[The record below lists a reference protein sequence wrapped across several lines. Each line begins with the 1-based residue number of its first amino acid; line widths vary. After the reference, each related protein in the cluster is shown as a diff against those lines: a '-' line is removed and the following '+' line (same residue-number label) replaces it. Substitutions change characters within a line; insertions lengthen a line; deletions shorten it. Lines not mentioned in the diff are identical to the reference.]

1 MHDVR
6 QRSKKELKMTWI
18 DTVSYD
24 DAQGDLR
31 ELYDRIKGPDNNVDN
46 IMLAHSLRPHS
57 MQGHMTLY
65 KYVLHH
71 PRNTLSKAYLEAIG
85 VYVSSLNNC
94 AYCVEH
100 HFAGMAR
107 LIGDSA
113 RSNAIRKALDNRSPE
128 DAFSGAELAGLK
140 YAGQLT
146 LSPDAVSENDITAL
160 REAGLDDG
168 EILEINQVTAYFG
181 YANRTVLG
189 LGVGSAGDIIGLSP
203 GDSDDPDSWS
213 HA

>member
-1 MHDVR
+1 M
-6 QRSKKELKMTWI
+6 SWI
-18 DTVSYD
+18 DTISYND
-24 DAQGDLR
+24 SDGELR
-31 ELYDRIKGPDNNVDN
+31 RLYDRIKGPDNNVDN
-46 IMLAHSLRPHS
+46 IMLAHSLRLHT

-71 PRNTLSKAYLEAIG
+71 PRNTLPKSYLEAIG

-107 LIGDSA
+107 LLGDME
-113 RSNAIRKALDNRSPE
+113 RSDTIRRALESRRPE
-128 DAFSGAELAGLK
+128 EAFDGAQLAGLN
-140 YAGQLT
+140 YASKLT
-146 LSPDAVSENDITAL
+146 LSADQVVEEDIEVL
-160 REAGLDDG
+160 RQAGLDDG
-168 EILEINQVTAYFG
+168 EILEINQVTAYFS

-189 LGVGSAGDIIGLSP
+189 LGVGTDGDIIGLSP
-203 GDSDDPDSWS
+203 GDSSDPNNWS

>member
-1 MHDVR
+1 
-6 QRSKKELKMTWI
+6 MTWI
-18 DTVSYD
+18 HTITYD
-24 DAQGDLR
+24 DSAGELR
-31 ELYDRIKGPDNNVDN
+31 QLYDRIKGPNNNVDN

-71 PRNTLSKAYLEAIG
+71 PRNTLPKAYLEAIG

-94 AYCVEH
+94 DYCVEH

-107 LIGDSA
+107 LIDNAA
-113 RSNAIRKALDNRSPE
+113 RADAMRQALEKQRPE
-128 DAFSGAELAGLK
+128 DAFDGAELAGLN
-140 YAGQLT
+140 YASKLT
-146 LSPDAVSENDITAL
+146 LTADQVTAFDIETL
-160 REAGLDDG
+160 RQAGLDDG
-168 EILEINQVTAYFG
+168 KILEINQVTAYFC

-189 LGVGSAGDIIGLSP
+189 LGIDKKGDIIGLSP
-203 GDSDDPDSWS
+203 GDSTDADNWS